1 MFART
6 ADADV
11 ATLWAIGTYLMD
23 TWRLWPRLT
32 ITSPTRQ
39 CGKTTLLEVLEAV
52 VMRGLAVSNA
62 TSASIFRAIEGW
74 RPTLLCDEADTWM
87 KDDKELS
94 GVLNSG
100 HTRRTARVIRTE
112 ENKSGERVPTL
123 FSTWAAMV
131 IAGIGSQRDTLMS
144 RSIVVSL
151 ARKLP
156 GESVERMPSD
166 LHERMLRVRRQIL
179 RWTNDNKVR
188 IGAMDVEPPACGDDR
203 RLDNHTP
210 VWRVALAL
218 GGPWP
223 DRIAAAYAAGSP
235 AGAEAEEPTNV
246 LLLGDVHDTFV
257 RHGASRISTSD
268 LLQELLG
275 MLDRPWLDLGYGR
288 PLNQYG
294 LAKMLRPFDVRPRT
308 HKFGAD
314 AKKGYIAT
322 DVAEAYARYCA
333 PIPPI
338 PPVQSVTPQP
348 DNEIK
353 GLSGNQSVTGTPSV
367 TDWKSRNQLENNEGC
382 GVTDQTSPVGAC
394 ADVKLVARLVRK
406 PDTRDAR
413 AARSRP
419 GPMDPDVLDPDAW
432 GMTSSE
438 RSRTLQQ
445 LKEKSAT
452 PGDAAGY
459 QPEEF

>member
-1 MFART
+1 MSDDDTDDGDDLETIAARIAAIAKANGSGGTSGATIVNLADAKAEIARLAQVDKVGLRARAHRHRQAARDASSRPWTTSSRRRGSRTSPPRMMGESVLSLEELEAWPLRVDGAPLAEEIRTRLLAHVVFART

-87 KDDKELS
+87 KDNKELS

-112 ENKSGERVPTL
+112 ENKSGGRARVPTL

-166 LHERMLRVRRQIL
+166 LHERMLQVRRQIL

-188 IGAMDVEPPACGDDR
+188 IGAMDVEPPPCGDDR

-235 AGAEAEEPTNV
+235 AGAAAEEPTNV

-257 RHGASRISTSD
+257 RHGASRISTSRN

-275 MLDRPWLDLGYGR
+275 MLGPPMVGIWATAGR
-288 PLNQYG
+288 
-294 LAKMLRPFDVRPRT
+294 
-308 HKFGAD
+308 
-314 AKKGYIAT
+314 
-322 DVAEAYARYCA
+322 
-333 PIPPI
+333 
-338 PPVQSVTPQP
+338 
-348 DNEIK
+348 
-353 GLSGNQSVTGTPSV
+353 
-367 TDWKSRNQLENNEGC
+367 
-382 GVTDQTSPVGAC
+382 
-394 ADVKLVARLVRK
+394 
-406 PDTRDAR
+406 
-413 AARSRP
+413 
-419 GPMDPDVLDPDAW
+419 
-432 GMTSSE
+432 
-438 RSRTLQQ
+438 
-445 LKEKSAT
+445 
-452 PGDAAGY
+452 
-459 QPEEF
+459 